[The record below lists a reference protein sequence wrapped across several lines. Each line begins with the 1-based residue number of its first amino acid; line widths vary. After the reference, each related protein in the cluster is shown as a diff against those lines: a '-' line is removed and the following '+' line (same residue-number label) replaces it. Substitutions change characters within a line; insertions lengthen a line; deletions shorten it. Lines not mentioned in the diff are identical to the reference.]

1 MANTVDKVINIALN
15 EVGYLEKKSNSQLD
29 SKTAN
34 VGDKNYTK
42 YGRDMHKLYPSVM
55 DFPAYWCD
63 AFVDWCFYKAYGTSN
78 AKSLLGGDFNDYTV
92 ASAQLY
98 QNKGR
103 WYKSNPKVGDQIFFK
118 NTQRICHTGIVYKV
132 DNSYVYTVEGNTSS
146 GSGVV
151 ANGGC
156 VAKKKYKLSNSSIAG
171 YGRPKYDVE
180 KATTSTKSTST
191 STSSKSK
198 TVKVDNAKSFDK
210 KLADTYVTTSN
221 LNLRCGAGT
230 NKDIITTIKSGA
242 KVRCYGYYTS
252 INGVKWYLV
261 VYDKYSGFVSSK
273 YLK

>member
-1 MANTVDKVINIALN
+1 MANTVDKVIEIALN

-78 AKSLLGGDFNDYTV
+78 AKSLLGGNFNDYTV

-98 QNKGR
+98 QNKDR
-103 WYKSNPKVGDQIFFK
+103 WYTSNPKVGDQIFFK
-118 NTQRICHTGIVYKV
+118 NNQRICHTGIVYKV
-132 DNSYVYTVEGNTSS
+132 DKSYVYTVEGNTTS

-156 VAKKKYKLSNSSIAG
+156 VAKKKYKLSNSRIAG

-180 KATTSTKSTST
+180 KATTTT
-191 STSSKSK
+191 KSK
-198 TVKVDNAKSFDK
+198 TVVVESAKSFNK
-210 KLADTYVTTSN
+210 KLADTYITTSN

-230 NKDIITTIKSGA
+230 NKTIITTIKCGE

-252 INGVKWYLV
+252 VSGIKWYLV
-261 VYDKYSGFVSSK
+261 TYNKYNGFVSSK